1 RSRRTAHQQGMK
13 LSFFLSLSLSLCIS
27 ISLSPSLLLSHTVSL
42 SLSHTHTHTDRETH
56 THTHTDHMYTRTV
69 FEVVLIKAPAKGI
82 KVTIIFSL
90 TNINGLDMCFVLF
103 SLDRRY
109 CSLSLRGYILVIL
122 IKKEK

>member
-1 RSRRTAHQQGMK
+1 MRQNSWQGAMHRTASHRIAQHSRAQQ
-13 LSFFLSLSLSLCIS
+13 S
-27 ISLSPSLLLSHTVSL
+27 
-42 SLSHTHTHTDRETH
+42 
-56 THTHTDHMYTRTV
+56 THTDHMYTRTV

-122 IKKEK
+122 IEKEK